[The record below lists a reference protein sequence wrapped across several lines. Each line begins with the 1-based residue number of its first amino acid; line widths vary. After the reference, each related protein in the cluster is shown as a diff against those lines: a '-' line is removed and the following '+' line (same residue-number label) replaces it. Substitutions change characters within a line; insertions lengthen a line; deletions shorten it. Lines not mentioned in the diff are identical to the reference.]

1 MSNCN
6 KDRERKS
13 MNADFSRL
21 YIGSVE
27 KRDTVKKEKKKIKR
41 KLIETISME
50 TYLILNQIQIH

>member
-27 KRDTVKKEKKKIKR
+27 KRDTVKKRRKK
-41 KLIETISME
+41 
-50 TYLILNQIQIH
+50 